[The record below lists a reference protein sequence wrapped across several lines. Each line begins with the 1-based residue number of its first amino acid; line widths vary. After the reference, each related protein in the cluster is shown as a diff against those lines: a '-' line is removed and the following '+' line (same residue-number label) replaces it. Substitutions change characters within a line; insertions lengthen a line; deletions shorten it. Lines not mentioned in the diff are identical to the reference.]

1 MKDQVWWV
9 TGASSGIGAALARG
23 LAARGAKL
31 ILSGR
36 NVAAL
41 EAAARDIG
49 PGTMILPFEATDYA
63 ALPRMVEEAWNWCG
77 RIDGL
82 VNNAG
87 ISQRSLAVDTDFSV
101 YQKIVDVDLLAPIAL
116 TQQLLPRMIKAGG
129 GQIVA
134 ISSVA
139 GIAGV
144 PLRSAYCAAKHGL
157 IGYHDSVRAENEH
170 LGLKVLVVAPG
181 LALDN
186 FEISGP
192 PNVPLPVEML
202 YFSGE
207 AHPGFNRL
215 EWATATEINNSG
227 FAVERSRELL
237 GHGDRWHRA
246 LLAST
251 RSGRGP
257 TLRPAASRRT
267 RRSRSHRW
275 VPSDRGVVRHC
286 QGRCGAGDAG
296 DPRRGGDD
304 REDRRALRGRRR

>member
-1 MKDQVWWV
+1 MQDQVWWV

-23 LAARGAKL
+23 LSGRGARL

-41 EAAARDIG
+41 EAVAKQCG

-63 ALPRMVEEAWNWCG
+63 ALPTLVDDAWEWCG

-116 TQQLLPRMIKAGG
+116 TQHLLPRMVGAGG

-181 LALDN
+181 SVRTNVSRNALNADGSVRGESDKAIDN
-186 FEISGP
+186 GLSPDVAAAQI
-192 PNVPLPVEML
+192 LD
-202 YFSGE
+202 
-207 AHPGFNRL
+207 
-215 EWATATEINNSG
+215 
-227 FAVERSRELL
+227 AVAAGTRELVVAE
-237 GHGDRWHRA
+237 GAEAAIPA
-246 LLAST
+246 L
-251 RSGRGP
+251 
-257 TLRPAASRRT
+257 
-267 RRSRSHRW
+267 RRSD
-275 VPSDRGVVRHC
+275 PDALFDRMSAMV
-286 QGRCGAGDAG
+286 QAGYAQQMK
-296 DPRRGGDD
+296 
-304 REDRRALRGRRR
+304 AAT